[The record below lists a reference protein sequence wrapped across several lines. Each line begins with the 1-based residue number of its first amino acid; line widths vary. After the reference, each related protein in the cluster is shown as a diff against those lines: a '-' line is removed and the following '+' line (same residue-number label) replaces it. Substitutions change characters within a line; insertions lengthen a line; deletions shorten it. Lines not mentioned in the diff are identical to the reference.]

1 LSSQETCREALPDQE
16 NQVGWIWDRL
26 VVIRQRAG
34 YVDQMHH
41 GSILVAKNSQQNT
54 IGHSFRH
61 E

>member
-1 LSSQETCREALPDQE
+1 M
-16 NQVGWIWDRL
+16 GWIGDRL

-54 IGHSFRH
+54 IGHSFRR